1 MDKKTLNQLIGK
13 YDKRELLELISYIV
27 CRSNASQQALLDYC
41 QKKEKNK
48 KTDNQEFIIETQMKR
63 HWEKAAKIIEMFDM
77 YGGGPESDEEDAYDE
92 LEALEKLVNDN
103 NISWIAR
110 KSILDEL
117 LAFVSSDNS
126 GFTDYLVDIA
136 LTMCVQKNE
145 KLYLADYLVQY
156 ANSYY
161 RNLGTRIYLENG
173 ENEKF
178 LENKKANL
186 QYGSDYLELAEYYKK
201 NGNEQQAL
209 EIVTE
214 GLKKADG
221 RLDELYT
228 YLFNYYKKNKNTE
241 ALEKLYKD
249 SEKRKWNQDT
259 IARLM
264 YQYYKDEG
272 DYEKKKS
279 ALLKLFHCDEIKN
292 LQKIYL
298 ECKQELTNEDFE
310 TEENGILQVIKKRNL
325 PVYFDILLEKDR
337 TEEVITYLS
346 EHRQYN
352 GWGID
357 QGHYFTKRLS
367 DKYPRE
373 VIEMYWKEVEFYVGM
388 GKEKNYH
395 HAVMVLKEIRTIMK
409 RNKWK
414 EEWNSRYED
423 FRRKHSRK
431 KLLLKELEG
440 FH

>member
-27 CRSNASQQALLDYC
+27 CRSDASQQALLDYC

-48 KTDNQEFIIETQMKR
+48 KTDNQEFIIEKQMKR

-221 RLDELYT
+221 RLDE
-228 YLFNYYKKNKNTE
+228 
-241 ALEKLYKD
+241 
-249 SEKRKWNQDT
+249 
-259 IARLM
+259 
-264 YQYYKDEG
+264 
-272 DYEKKKS
+272 
-279 ALLKLFHCDEIKN
+279 
-292 LQKIYL
+292 
-298 ECKQELTNEDFE
+298 
-310 TEENGILQVIKKRNL
+310 
-325 PVYFDILLEKDR
+325 
-337 TEEVITYLS
+337 
-346 EHRQYN
+346 
-352 GWGID
+352 
-357 QGHYFTKRLS
+357 
-367 DKYPRE
+367 
-373 VIEMYWKEVEFYVGM
+373 
-388 GKEKNYH
+388 
-395 HAVMVLKEIRTIMK
+395 
-409 RNKWK
+409 
-414 EEWNSRYED
+414 
-423 FRRKHSRK
+423 
-431 KLLLKELEG
+431 
-440 FH
+440 